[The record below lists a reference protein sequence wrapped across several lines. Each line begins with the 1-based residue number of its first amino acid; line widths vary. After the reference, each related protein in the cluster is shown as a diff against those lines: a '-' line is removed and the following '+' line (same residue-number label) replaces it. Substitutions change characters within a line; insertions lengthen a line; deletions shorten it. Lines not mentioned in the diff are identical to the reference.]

1 MIDYFIETKWAV
13 SRACLNYVPFVVLQ
27 QRTLQHN
34 LNCAESEIVKL
45 DETVER
51 FRQILRA
58 HESEVRGWPEL
69 GALWME
75 VVYDKRTDSPRM
87 AWSAV
92 TSQVPKTPAKQE

>member
-1 MIDYFIETKWAV
+1 M
-13 SRACLNYVPFVVLQ
+13 LQ

-45 DETVER
+45 DDTVER

-58 HESEVRGWPEL
+58 HEGEVRGWPEL

-87 AWSAV
+87 AWNTV